1 MKFIPSLTEGEER
14 RLLDDQH
21 VDDVGEELLLQLR
34 VSPAAQ
40 LAQVVREEDGP
51 DRHHH
56 AREEHEGQRRPT
68 EHDRRRFRW
77 RRRS

>member
-34 VSPAAQ
+34 VAPAAQ

-56 AREEHEGQRRPT
+56 AREEHEGQRRPAQ
-68 EHDRRRFRW
+68 HDRRRFRR